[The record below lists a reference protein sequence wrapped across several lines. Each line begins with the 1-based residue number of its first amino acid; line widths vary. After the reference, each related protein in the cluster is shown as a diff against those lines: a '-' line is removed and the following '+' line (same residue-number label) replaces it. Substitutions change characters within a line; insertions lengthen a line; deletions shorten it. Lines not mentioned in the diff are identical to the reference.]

1 MLEGLYRAIVLTAVI
16 AVPPVLAGELDVPN
30 AFAAGE
36 AARAGEV
43 NANFQAAESAVNDN
57 DARIGSL
64 EGTVS
69 DHASRLSTLES
80 APATVT
86 RSIQLPAYAF
96 AIYDGADI
104 IADDQYGLRWDRG
117 LGSTLQAALPAPPDY
132 AGGDLTLRVLFETE
146 GTTASGGVV
155 EFFSRARSYSDGERS
170 TTGVSG
176 LSDGGVTVGTDGY
189 LVYAQTITIPAS
201 RMQGDYWFIRLSRS
215 GTGSTYDAPV
225 VFHGAA
231 LEYPASR

>member
-1 MLEGLYRAIVLTAVI
+1 MLERLHLAIVLAGLF
-16 AVPPVLAGELDVPN
+16 AAPSVLASDLDVPN
-30 AFAAGE
+30 EFVPGE

-43 NANFQAAESAVNDN
+43 NANFQAAETAVNDN
-57 DARIGSL
+57 DARINGL

-146 GTTASGGVV
+146 GATAAGGVV
-155 EFFSRARSYSDGERS
+155 EFFSRARSYFDGESS
-170 TTGVSG
+170 TSGVSG
-176 LSDGGVTVGTDGY
+176 LSDGGVTVGTEGY
-189 LVYAQTITIPAS
+189 LVYAQTITVPAA